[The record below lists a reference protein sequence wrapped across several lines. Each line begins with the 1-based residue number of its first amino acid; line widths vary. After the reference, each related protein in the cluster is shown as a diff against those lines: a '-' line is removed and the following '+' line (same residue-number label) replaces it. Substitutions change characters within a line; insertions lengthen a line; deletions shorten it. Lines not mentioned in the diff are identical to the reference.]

1 MAIYYSS
8 GFTHMFAK
16 SIVIS
21 LLVLFHSFAYALE
34 ESEAVSVSTILK
46 TQTTWDGTPIVYPSG
61 QAEVTGM
68 LVEIA
73 VGAQTGWHLHPV
85 PSFAVIVQGELE
97 VHLKSGE
104 VKQLKAGDGLA
115 EVVNT
120 MHNGHNVGNIPVK
133 LFVFYTGVVGDPLSY
148 KDAAH

>member
-1 MAIYYSS
+1 MLI
-8 GFTHMFAK
+8 K
-16 SIVIS
+16 SIAVA
-21 LLVLFHSFAYALE
+21 LLVLFHSFAHALE

-46 TQTTWDGTPIVYPSG
+46 AQSTWDGAPIVYPEG

-97 VHLKSGE
+97 VHLKNGE
-104 VKQLKAGDGLA
+104 VKKLKTGDGLA

-120 MHNGHNVGNIPVK
+120 LHNGHNVGSVPVK
-133 LFVFYTGVVGDPLSY
+133 LYVFYTGVAGQPLSH
-148 KDAAH
+148 KAPAE

>member
-1 MAIYYSS
+1 MPAR
-8 GFTHMFAK
+8 FLA
-16 SIVIS
+16 
-21 LLVLFHSFAYALE
+21 LLLFMLLQSPALALE
-34 ESEAVSVSTILK
+34 ESDAIKVTTILK
-46 TQTTWDGTPIVYPSG
+46 TQTTWDGTPIVYPEG

-104 VKQLKAGDGLA
+104 VKKLKAGDGLA

-120 MHNGHNVGNIPVK
+120 LHNGHNVGTIPVK
-133 LFVFYTGVVGDPLSY
+133 LFVFYTGVVGEKLSH
-148 KDAAH
+148 KEVSE